1 MAGVIGSEAVFQVT
15 GNDGRYLLISVWQA
29 QTGPC

>member
-15 GNDGRYLLISVWQA
+15 GNDGRYLLISVAYVIFLQ
-29 QTGPC
+29 